1 MTAQTHAAD
10 RNAVVTH
17 PVLQIVQLGRLPVEP
32 LQAGDQGRV
41 LM

>member
-1 MTAQTHAAD
+1 MPAQTQGAD
-10 RNAVVTH
+10 QNAVV
-17 PVLQIVQLGRLPVEP
+17 PYLVLQRMHLGRLPVEP